1 MLLNPAPTRIGG
13 RFQVISTLGT
23 GGQGEVHLA
32 QDTQLRRRVAIKTLT
47 LRSVQSSQREAR
59 IKALLDEALIV
70 GQLAHPNIVTLY
82 DAGQE
87 GERPWL
93 VFEYVEGKPLSALIK
108 EAGKLP
114 VARAVDIAIQVLKA
128 VGFAH
133 SKGVVHRDLKPANV
147 MITATE
153 TARVMD
159 FGIAQLT
166 QVKPEPDTT
175 FVGTPAYMA
184 PEYIAGD
191 RYGAKSDLF
200 AVGMLLYEMLTGKP
214 AVTGQNPY
222 EIMHKVANEPF
233 VPPSQSN
240 PEIDERLDDLVLK
253 ALAKDP
259 AGRFETAAAME
270 DALYRYLSPEPAA
283 AAADSKGTLE
293 FLLRRMRY
301 KSDFPAL
308 SSTLGAVNRTAASDT
323 ERVAQLSG
331 CILKDFALTN
341 KLLKLVNSAHYKQF
355 GNISTVSRAV
365 VIMGFDNVRNVAVT
379 LMLFEHL
386 QNKAQAAQLKDE
398 ILATYFSGLIAR
410 ELTAKAG
417 IKDAEEAF
425 ICSMFH
431 KLGRLL
437 TAFYFH
443 EEWLEI
449 QKRCNA
455 GNLGEEEASA
465 QVLGICYEDLGLGV
479 AEAWHFPDRLTTTLR
494 RVSDD
499 KTHKPQTEE
508 QRLRMLSELATGVTD
523 AVRETDSARRRA
535 RLSGLVARFG
545 DSLGVTETMLTNATQ
560 SAAQALSHDP
570 GLLNFRPSQSPVFTA
585 IQEWA
590 KPAKGQAA
598 SDVEADALDT
608 LLSQATLQDT
618 LPLAAKGQEA
628 AAPSDASAILT
639 AGIQDITN
647 TLVGSYELNDL
658 LRIILETMYRGMG
671 FTRVLLCVR
680 DPAANALRG
689 RFGFGQDVDQ
699 IIKRGF
705 SVPLTP
711 TRDAFYASISQGAD
725 VCIEDVNAEAIRDHI
740 PAWYRKLV
748 SARSLVLFPILINK
762 KAVGLFYADSD
773 NANGIRFE
781 TSELSLLKTL
791 RNQALLAIKTHG

>member
-1 MLLNPAPTRIGG
+1 MLLNSAPTRIGG
-13 RFQVISTLGT
+13 RFQVISRLGT

-32 QDTQLRRRVAIKTLT
+32 EDTHLKRRVAIKTLT

-59 IKALLDEALIV
+59 VRALLDEALIV

-108 EAGKLP
+108 EVGKLP

-133 SKGVVHRDLKPANV
+133 GKGVVHRDLKPANV
-147 MITATE
+147 MVTGTE

-166 QVKPEPDTT
+166 QIKPEPDTT

-184 PEYIAGD
+184 PEYIAGE

-200 AVGMLLYEMLTGKP
+200 AVGMLVYEMLTGKP

-222 EIMHKVANEPF
+222 EIMHKVAHEPF
-233 VPPSQSN
+233 APPSQVN

-259 AGRFETAAAME
+259 AGRFESAAAME
-270 DALYRYLSPEPAA
+270 DALYRYLSPEPPAA
-283 AAADSKGTLE
+283 AEDSKGTLE

-308 SSTLGAVNRTAASDT
+308 SSTMGAVNRTAASET
-323 ERVAQLSG
+323 ERVAQLSS

-355 GNISTVSRAV
+355 ANISTVSRAV

-398 ILATYFSGLIAR
+398 ILATYFSGLVAR
-410 ELTAKAG
+410 ELAPKAG
-417 IKDAEEAF
+417 IRDAEEAF

-443 EEWLEI
+443 EEWQEI
-449 QKRCNA
+449 QKRCKA

-465 QVLGICYEDLGLGV
+465 QVLGICYEDLGVGV
-479 AEAWHFPDRLTTTLR
+479 AKAWHFPDRLTNTLR
-494 RVSDD
+494 RVNDD

-508 QRLRMLSELATGVTD
+508 QRLRMLSELATGITD
-523 AVRETDSARRRA
+523 VVRDPDSARRRA
-535 RLSGLVARFG
+535 RLSSLAAQFG
-545 DSLGVTETMLTNATQ
+545 DSLGVTETMLANATQ
-560 SAAQALSHDP
+560 AAAEALSQDS
-570 GLLNFRPSQSPVFTA
+570 GLLNFRPPQSPVFTA
-585 IQEWA
+585 IQDWA
-590 KPAKGQAA
+590 KPAKCQAA
-598 SDVEADALDT
+598 SGAQADALDT
-608 LLSQATLQDT
+608 LLSQATLQDA
-618 LPLAAKGQEA
+618 LPLAAKGQDA
-628 AAPSDASAILT
+628 AASIDACAILT

-671 FTRVLLCVR
+671 FTRVLLCIR

-711 TRDAFYASISQGAD
+711 ARDAFYASISQGAD

-748 SARSLVLFPILINK
+748 PARSLVLFPILINK

-773 NANGIRFE
+773 NAKGIRFE

-791 RNQALLAIKTHG
+791 RNQAVLAIKTHT

>member
-1 MLLNPAPTRIGG
+1 MLLNSAPTRIGG
-13 RFQVISTLGT
+13 RFQVISRLGT

-32 QDTQLRRRVAIKTLT
+32 EDTHLKRRVAIKTLT

-59 IKALLDEALIV
+59 VRALLDEALIV

-108 EAGKLP
+108 EVGKLP

-133 SKGVVHRDLKPANV
+133 GKGVVHRDLKPANV
-147 MITATE
+147 MITGTE

-184 PEYIAGD
+184 PEYIAGE

-200 AVGMLLYEMLTGKP
+200 AVGMLVYEMLTGKP

-222 EIMHKVANEPF
+222 EIMHKVAHEPF
-233 VPPSQSN
+233 APPSQVN

-259 AGRFETAAAME
+259 AGRFESAAAME
-270 DALYRYLSPEPAA
+270 DALYRYLSPEPPAA
-283 AAADSKGTLE
+283 AEDSKGTLE

-308 SSTLGAVNRTAASDT
+308 SSTMGAVNRTAASET
-323 ERVAQLSG
+323 ERVAQLSS

-355 GNISTVSRAV
+355 ANISTVSRAV

-398 ILATYFSGLIAR
+398 ILATYFSGLVAR
-410 ELTAKAG
+410 ELAPKAG
-417 IKDAEEAF
+417 IRDAEEAF

-443 EEWLEI
+443 EEWQEI
-449 QKRCNA
+449 QKRCKA

-465 QVLGICYEDLGLGV
+465 QVLGICYEDLGVGV
-479 AEAWHFPDRLTTTLR
+479 AKAWHFPDRLTNTLR
-494 RVSDD
+494 RVNDD

-508 QRLRMLSELATGVTD
+508 QRLRMLSELATGITD
-523 AVRETDSARRRA
+523 VVRDPDSARRRA
-535 RLSGLVARFG
+535 RLSSLAAQFG
-545 DSLGVTETMLTNATQ
+545 DSLGVTETMLANATQ
-560 SAAQALSHDP
+560 AAAEALSQDS
-570 GLLNFRPSQSPVFTA
+570 GLLNFRPPQSPVFTA
-585 IQEWA
+585 IQDWA
-590 KPAKGQAA
+590 KPAKCQAA
-598 SDVEADALDT
+598 SGAQADALDT
-608 LLSQATLQDT
+608 LLSQATLQDA
-618 LPLAAKGQEA
+618 LPLAAKGQDA
-628 AAPSDASAILT
+628 AASIDACAILT

-671 FTRVLLCVR
+671 FTRVLLCIR

-711 TRDAFYASISQGAD
+711 ARDAFYASISQGAD

-748 SARSLVLFPILINK
+748 PARSLVLFPILINK

-773 NANGIRFE
+773 NAKGIRFE

-791 RNQALLAIKTHG
+791 RNQAVLAIKTHT

>member
-1 MLLNPAPTRIGG
+1 MLLNSAPTRIGG
-13 RFQVISTLGT
+13 RFQVISRLGT

-32 QDTQLRRRVAIKTLT
+32 EDTHLKRRVAIKTLT

-59 IKALLDEALIV
+59 VRALLDEALIV

-108 EAGKLP
+108 EVGKLP

-133 SKGVVHRDLKPANV
+133 GKGVVHRDLKPANV
-147 MITATE
+147 MITGTE

-184 PEYIAGD
+184 PEYIAGE

-200 AVGMLLYEMLTGKP
+200 AVGMLVYEMLTGKP

-222 EIMHKVANEPF
+222 EIMHKVAHEPF
-233 VPPSQSN
+233 APPSQVN

-259 AGRFETAAAME
+259 AGRFESAAAME
-270 DALYRYLSPEPAA
+270 DALYRYLSPEPPAA
-283 AAADSKGTLE
+283 AEDSKGTLE

-308 SSTLGAVNRTAASDT
+308 SSTMGAVNRTAASET
-323 ERVAQLSG
+323 ERVAQLSS

-355 GNISTVSRAV
+355 ANISTVSRAV

-398 ILATYFSGLIAR
+398 ILATYFSGLVAR
-410 ELTAKAG
+410 ELAPKAG
-417 IKDAEEAF
+417 IRDAEEAF

-443 EEWLEI
+443 EEWQEI
-449 QKRCNA
+449 QKRCKA

-465 QVLGICYEDLGLGV
+465 QVLGICYEDLGVGV
-479 AEAWHFPDRLTTTLR
+479 AKAWHFPDRLTNTLR
-494 RVSDD
+494 RVNDD

-508 QRLRMLSELATGVTD
+508 QRLRMLSELATGITD
-523 AVRETDSARRRA
+523 VVRDPDSARRRA
-535 RLSGLVARFG
+535 RLSSLAAQFG
-545 DSLGVTETMLTNATQ
+545 DSLGVTETMLANATQ
-560 SAAQALSHDP
+560 AAAEALSQDS
-570 GLLNFRPSQSPVFTA
+570 GLLNFRPPQSPVFTA
-585 IQEWA
+585 IQDWA
-590 KPAKGQAA
+590 KPAKCQAA
-598 SDVEADALDT
+598 SGAQADALDT
-608 LLSQATLQDT
+608 LLSQATLQDA

-628 AAPSDASAILT
+628 AASIDACAILT

-671 FTRVLLCVR
+671 FTRVLLCIR

-711 TRDAFYASISQGAD
+711 ARDAFYASISQGAD

-748 SARSLVLFPILINK
+748 PARSLVLFPILINK

-773 NANGIRFE
+773 NAKGIRFE

-791 RNQALLAIKTHG
+791 RNQAVLAIKTHT